1 LIFNFE
7 FWIGPATSLT
17 QSPDAG
23 RGRAV
28 KDAKEYR
35 GGMIFPRVRG
45 TRLRVDFGLSE
56 GGPTMLRAS
65 QTRAELRRAPGA
77 SGKLGVKGL
86 RG

>member
-1 LIFNFE
+1 MIFNFE

-45 TRLRVDFGLSE
+45 TRLRVDFGFWIVGRWPYCGPCLADSGGAAE
-56 GGPTMLRAS
+56 GA
-65 QTRAELRRAPGA
+65 
-77 SGKLGVKGL
+77 
-86 RG
+86 RGERDIRG